1 MYLVQIIMKSLLVK
15 IELEAPVVAPSTSK
29 TELKSVAKLSTVE
42 EKEDKPL
49 EHTKHEHADK
59 AISRQPSLREAQVHD
74 ASSDSCIFQH

>member
-1 MYLVQIIMKSLLVK
+1 VK
-15 IELEAPVVAPSTSK
+15 IELEGPVVAPSTSK
-29 TELKSVAKLSTVE
+29 MELKSKLSTVE

-49 EHTKHEHADK
+49 EHTEHEHADK